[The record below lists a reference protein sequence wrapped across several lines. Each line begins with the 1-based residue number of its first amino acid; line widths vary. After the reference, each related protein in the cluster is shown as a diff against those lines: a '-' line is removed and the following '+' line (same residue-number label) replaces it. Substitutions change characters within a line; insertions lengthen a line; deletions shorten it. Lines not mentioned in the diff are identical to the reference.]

1 MEMTVPT
8 PHRYAEPGAAP
19 TLEQQL
25 VARARAGDPSAQR
38 ALYEAHVD
46 RVYRLAYRLSGREEL
61 AREYTQDAFVRAFQ
75 RLDDFRGDSAF
86 GTWMHAITTSVT
98 LNGLKQQKRWRD
110 REAPLEEALTVPKSG
125 GAGEDFMLRE
135 RLAEAVAKLPEG
147 CRTVFMMHD
156 AEGYTHEEIAA
167 ALGVS
172 AGTTKTQL
180 SRARAKLRV
189 ALAAFAKEWT
199 R

>member
-1 MEMTVPT
+1 MEMTIPT
-8 PHRYAEPGAAP
+8 PHRHAEPGAALS
-19 TLEQQL
+19 LEQQL
-25 VARARAGDPSAQR
+25 VARAREGDPSAQR

-86 GTWMHAITTSVT
+86 GTWMHTITTSVT
-98 LNGLKQQKRWRD
+98 LNGLKRHKRWRD
-110 REAPLEEALTVPKSG
+110 REAPLEEALTIPKSG
-125 GAGEDFMLRE
+125 GGGEDFMLRE

-167 ALGVS
+167 ALGVT

>member
-1 MEMTVPT
+1 MEMTAPIS
-8 PHRYAEPGAAP
+8 PYAPAAAH
-19 TLEQQL
+19 TDESSL
-25 VARARAGDPSAQR
+25 VARARDGDPAAQR

-46 RVYRLAYRLSGREEL
+46 RVYRLAYRLSGSDEM
-61 AREYTQDAFVRAFQ
+61 AREFTQDAFVRAFD
-75 RLDDFRGDSAF
+75 RLGDFRGDAAF
-86 GTWMHAITTSVT
+86 GTWMHAVTTSVT
-98 LNGLKQQKRWRD
+98 LNGLKRQRRRDD
-110 REAPLEEALTVPKSG
+110 REAPLDEALTVARKG
-125 GAGEDFMLRE
+125 GDDFLLRE
-135 RLAEAVAKLPEG
+135 RLAQAVAALPEG
-147 CRTVFMMHD
+147 CRTVFLMHD

-167 ALGVS
+167 ALGVT